1 MSHVQFQKAFVLLL
15 LVALSGLFLAM
26 LRPFWLVIALAAL
39 FAALTKPLHRRLAQR
54 LGNRPRLAAVA
65 ALLLVLLLGILPLA
79 LLVGAVTAEAIK
91 ISQAVKPWIQRQL
104 SSPAEFGE
112 TLKRLP
118 FVEHLMPY
126 RETILLRA
134 GELVGRLSGF
144 LIESLSSVTVM
155 TAQFL
160 FLFFLFLYALFFFW
174 LDGERML
181 SWILA
186 HLPLNRVDAE
196 RMLARFTAVTR
207 ATLRGIAAIGF
218 LQGALVGAAFAVVE
232 IPSAV
237 FWGTIA
243 AVCSLVPGIGTALVW
258 LPAVMVLA
266 SGGKMAQALG
276 LLAFCSL
283 VVTSVDNFLRP
294 RLVGQDT
301 RLHELLVLFGTLG
314 GIWMFGAAGILLGP
328 IVAALVVTVWEIY
341 ASVFRE
347 ELNGVESSGRPAAEP
362 PPEEDEGAGSRGV
375 RG

>member
-1 MSHVQFQKAFVLLL
+1 MSRLRFQKAFVLLL
-15 LVALSGLFLAM
+15 LVSLSGLFLSM
-26 LRPFWLVIALAAL
+26 LRPFLLGIALSAL
-39 FAALTKPLHRRLAQR
+39 FAGLTQPLHRRLTR
-54 LGNRPRLAAVA
+54 RFGGRPRLAAVV
-65 ALLLVLLLGILPLA
+65 ALLLVLLLGIVPLA
-79 LLVGAVTAEAIK
+79 LLGGAVTAEAIK

-160 FLFFLFLYALFFFW
+160 FFFFLFLYTLFFFW

-186 HLPLNRVDAE
+186 HLPLKRGDAE

-207 ATLRGIAAIGF
+207 ATLRGIAVIGF
-218 LQGALVGAAFAVVE
+218 LQGALVGAAFAVVGV
-232 IPSAV
+232 PSAV

-258 LPAVMVLA
+258 LPAVIVLA
-266 SGGKMAQALG
+266 SSGKTAQAAG
-276 LLAFCSL
+276 LLAFCGL
-283 VVTSVDNFLRP
+283 IVTSVDNFLRP

-341 ASVFRE
+341 AAVFRE
-347 ELNGVESSGRPAAEP
+347 ELDEVESGGRPGSQT
-362 PPEEDEGAGSRGV
+362 PPEEDESGGSRGEAS
-375 RG
+375 

>member
-15 LVALSGLFLAM
+15 LVALSGLFLSM
-26 LRPFWLVIALAAL
+26 LQPFWLVIALSAL
-39 FAALTKPLHRRLAQR
+39 FAALTKPLHRRLARR

-112 TLKRLP
+112 TLTRLP
-118 FVEHLMPY
+118 FVEHLTPY

-134 GELVGRLSGF
+134 GEFVGRLSGF

-186 HLPLNRVDAE
+186 HLPLRGADAE

-207 ATLRGIAAIGF
+207 ATLRGITVIGL
-218 LQGALVGAAFAVVE
+218 LQGVLVGAAFAVVD

-258 LPAVMVLA
+258 LPAGIVLA
-266 SGGKMAQALG
+266 SGGKMAQAAG
-276 LLAFCSL
+276 LLAFCGL

-341 ASVFRE
+341 AAVFRE
-347 ELNGVESSGRPAAEP
+347 ELNGVESSGRPAAES
-362 PPEEDEGAGSRGV
+362 PPEEDERARSRG
-375 RG
+375 GFG